1 MKKILTAILIII
13 TFFII
18 YFLQSNFF
26 TWFTI
31 SGVMPNLFI
40 IFVLWIGLFIGK
52 KTGLIC
58 GLIFGIYIDI
68 LIGKQIVISGIMLGL
83 IGLIAEYIDKNFSK
97 DSRLTIMLIIS
108 ASTIIYETGMYAFQ
122 IIKWGVNI
130 EILAFLK
137 ILLLETLFNVIISII
152 LYPLITK
159 LGNFAES
166 KFKTK
171 TIMTKYF

>member
-1 MKKILTAILIII
+1 MKKVLTGIAIII

-18 YFLQSNFF
+18 YFLQANFF

-31 SGVMPNLFI
+31 NGVMPNLFI

-68 LIGKQIVISGIMLGL
+68 LVGKSIGISGIMFAI

-97 DSRLTIMLIIS
+97 DSRLTIMLIIA
-108 ASTIIYETGMYAFQ
+108 ASTVVYEVGIYIFQ
-122 IIKWGVNI
+122 IIKWRINI
-130 EILAFLK
+130 EIFAFLK
-137 ILLLETLFNVIISII
+137 ILSIETLFNVILSII
-152 LYPLITK
+152 LYPIIQK
-159 LGNFAES
+159 LGNLVES

-171 TIMTKYF
+171 EILTRYF